1 MLPSPLLLLVLLSNP
16 LVLSTA
22 TATTTALALASA
34 PATALAVEDTVSVV
48 DDDAI
53 SVLSALDGMD
63 SVTKLF
69 SDITLTPNPLLFTW
83 TEAGPSSSEGT
94 D

>member
-1 MLPSPLLLLVLLSNP
+1 MLPSLLLVLLSNP

-22 TATTTALALASA
+22 TATTTALALA
-34 PATALAVEDTVSVV
+34 LAVVAVVEDTVTVA
-48 DDDAI
+48 DDEAI
-53 SVLSALDGMD
+53 SVLSALDGTD

-69 SDITLTPNPLLFTW
+69 SDITLTPNPLLFTC